1 MRTLTIESENDGYTL
16 KVRISDAY
24 LKCRAGSF

>member
-1 MRTLTIESENDGYTL
+1 MSTLTVEPENDGSTL

-24 LKCRAGSF
+24 LKCRAGYF